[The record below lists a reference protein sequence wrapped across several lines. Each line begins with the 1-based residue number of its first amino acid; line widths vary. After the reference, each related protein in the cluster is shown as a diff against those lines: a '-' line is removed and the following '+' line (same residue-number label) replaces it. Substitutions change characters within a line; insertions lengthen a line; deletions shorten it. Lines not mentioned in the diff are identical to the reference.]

1 MPRTVWYP
9 GHMAKGKRQ
18 LEDFAQ
24 NLEMLIEVRD
34 ARAPHLTSSPM
45 IETFAKKLPVITVL
59 SKADLADAESTKMW
73 CNYIKGTGH
82 DVWALDLKQGGI
94 TQLAKHLQKS
104 MPTFRDLRIAVFG
117 IPNVGKSMLINKLVG
132 RYAVKVGGIPGVTKG
147 VSWVK
152 GNGFLLVDSPGIL
165 DPHSDARAHRLISWL
180 GSSRSDV
187 IDSYEEHAKELISF
201 LCKKNI
207 LHNFAPLLK
216 VEVDG
221 EPYELLEKIASRYGK
236 LLPGGLYDI
245 EAAAKLFLEGFANGK
260 WGKFTLEL
268 PKDEPL
274 WTMLLKI

>member
-18 LEDFAQ
+18 LEDLAK

-45 IETFAKKLPVITVL
+45 IEIFARRLPVITVL
-59 SKADLADAESTKMW
+59 SKADLADAESTKLW
-73 CNYIKGTGH
+73 CNYIKSTGH
-82 DVWALDLKQGGI
+82 DAWGLDLKQGGL
-94 TQLAKHLQKS
+94 TQLARHLQKNK
-104 MPTFRDLRIAVFG
+104 PAFRDLRIAVFG

-132 RYAVKVGGIPGVTKG
+132 RYAVKVGGTPGVTRG

-187 IDSYEEHAKELISF
+187 IDSYEEHAKELIAF
-201 LCKKNI
+201 LHTKNI
-207 LHNFAPLLK
+207 LHTFASSLNID
-216 VEVDG
+216 VDG
-221 EPYELLEKIASRYGK
+221 TPYEILEKIAVRYGK
-236 LLPGGLYDI
+236 LLHGGLYDI

-260 WGKFTLEL
+260 WGKFTLEF

-274 WTMLLKI
+274 WTML

>member
-18 LEDFAQ
+18 LEDFAK

-45 IETFAKKLPVITVL
+45 IEMFAKKLPVITVL
-59 SKADLADAESTKMW
+59 SKADLADAGSTKIW
-73 CNYIKGTGH
+73 CNYIKNTGH
-82 DVWALDLKQGGI
+82 DAWGLDLKQGGLS
-94 TQLAKHLQKS
+94 QLAKHLQKS
-104 MPTFRDLRIAVFG
+104 KPTFRDLRIAVFG

-187 IDSYEEHAKELISF
+187 IDSYEEHAKELITF
-201 LCKKNI
+201 LRNKNV
-207 LHNFAPLLK
+207 LQTFVNSLK
-216 VEVDG
+216 IEVDG
-221 EPYELLEKIASRYGK
+221 TPYEILEKIAARYGK
-236 LLPGGLYDI
+236 LLQGGVYDI

-260 WGKFTLEL
+260 WGKITLEL

-274 WTMLLKI
+274 WTML

>member
-9 GHMAKGKRQ
+9 GHMAKGKKQ
-18 LEDFAQ
+18 LEDFAK

-45 IETFAKKLPVITVL
+45 IDVFAKKLPVITVL
-59 SKADLADAESTKMW
+59 SKADLADDKATKIW
-73 CNYIKGTGH
+73 CNYIKNAGNDAWG
-82 DVWALDLKQGGI
+82 LDLKQGGI
-94 TQLAKHLQKS
+94 NQLAKHLQKNKPS
-104 MPTFRDLRIAVFG
+104 FRDLRIAVFG

-132 RYAVKVGGIPGVTKG
+132 RYAVKVGGVPGVTKG

-201 LCKKNI
+201 LQKKDI
-207 LHNFAPLLK
+207 WTHFANSLK
-216 VEVDG
+216 IEIDGTSYEV
-221 EPYELLEKIASRYGK
+221 LEKLAVRYGK
-236 LLPGGLYDI
+236 LLHGGLYDI

-274 WTMLLKI
+274 WSML